1 MNTIKRILIAV
12 DSGKTSIQVARDG
25 FQLSQQLNAEVAL
38 LTVIDGTAIIDDSEM
53 EAFNLDDFIKN
64 DVKEK
69 QKMLVDK
76 LFEGRDVVTFIE
88 QGHVH
93 DTILQVAE
101 KWEAD
106 LIVLGTQGRT
116 GLSHLIMGS
125 VAESVIRQSKKPLFV
140 VPVLKT

>member
-25 FQLSQQLNAEVAL
+25 FQLSQQLNEEVAL